1 MANIKSAK
9 KRIQVIAKKTAKN
22 NRIKH
27 KIKDMTKEFNE
38 AVTAGDKKIAGE
50 KLLNLE
56 KKLMKASHWFL
67 HKKTAARKIS
77 RLTHKYNAM

>member
-38 AVTAGDKKIAGE
+38 
-50 KLLNLE
+50 
-56 KKLMKASHWFL
+56 KAYEG
-67 HKKTAARKIS
+67 I
-77 RLTHKYNAM
+77 

>member
-27 KIKDMTKEFNE
+27 KIKKS
-38 AVTAGDKKIAGE
+38 GE
-50 KLLNLE
+50 K
-56 KKLMKASHWFL
+56 KKKWLSGN
-67 HKKTAARKIS
+67 
-77 RLTHKYNAM
+77 RLFV